1 MSGSLE
7 ETANAPP
14 DLEHVRQE
22 LAALLPALRRR
33 RHVCEIAVFGSVA
46 RGEAGPASDID
57 LLVTFGP
64 EASLFDFVEPEE
76 ELSARFGRRVQA
88 TTPGSLRPAMREQ
101 VQSEAVPV

>member
-1 MSGSLE
+1 M
-7 ETANAPP
+7 
-14 DLEHVRQE
+14 RRE
-22 LAALLPALRRR
+22 LAALLPELRRR

-64 EASLFDFVEPEE
+64 AASLFDLVGPRE

-88 TTPGSLRPAMREQ
+88 TTPGSLRPEMREP
-101 VQSEAVPV
+101 VGREAVPV